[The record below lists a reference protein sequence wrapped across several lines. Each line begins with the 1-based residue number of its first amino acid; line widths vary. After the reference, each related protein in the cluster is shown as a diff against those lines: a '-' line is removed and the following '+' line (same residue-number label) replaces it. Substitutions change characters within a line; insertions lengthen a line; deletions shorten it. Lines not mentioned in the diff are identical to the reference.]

1 VLGLSENVCCIVSCG
16 ITKIT
21 SFIKKSNMLLD
32 TRRKA
37 SPMDKQD
44 TPDNPQSTYRYLHFT
59 PEELSHLPPAQL
71 LQACLESRSLLQ
83 IVMGILLSP
92 DANPTERIVACD
104 LIYTQAMRMAKEPS
118 SHHSEDV
125 IAEVKSVSDRLGLR
139 PSAVRA
145 AYEALAERGAVRID
159 ERILPKQRHQ
169 LSLPLDQ
176 GSSAD
181 AHRK

>member
-1 VLGLSENVCCIVSCG
+1 MSKQN
-16 ITKIT
+16 T
-21 SFIKKSNMLLD
+21 S
-32 TRRKA
+32 
-37 SPMDKQD
+37 
-44 TPDNPQSTYRYLHFT
+44 DNAQRTYRYLHLA
-59 PEELSHLPPAQL
+59 PEELAHVPPAEL

-83 IVMGILLSP
+83 IITGILLSP

-104 LIYTQAMRMAKEPS
+104 LVYAQAMRMAKVPTSDQPEEVVADVKAV
-118 SHHSEDV
+118 SE
-125 IAEVKSVSDRLGLR
+125 RLGLR

-159 ERILPKQRHQ
+159 ERILPKPRHQ

-176 GSSAD
+176 GSSSD

>member
-1 VLGLSENVCCIVSCG
+1 
-16 ITKIT
+16 
-21 SFIKKSNMLLD
+21 M
-32 TRRKA
+32 A
-37 SPMDKQD
+37 KQD
-44 TPDNPQSTYRYLHFT
+44 TPDNAQSSYRYLHLT
-59 PEELSHLPPAQL
+59 PEELAHVPPAEL

-83 IVMGILLSP
+83 IITGILLSP

-104 LIYTQAMRMAKEPS
+104 LVYTQAMRMANEPTS
-118 SHHSEDV
+118 DQSE
-125 IAEVKSVSDRLGLR
+125 EVVADIKAVSDRLGLR

-159 ERILPKQRHQ
+159 ERILPKPRHQ

-176 GSSAD
+176 GSSSD

>member
-1 VLGLSENVCCIVSCG
+1 MA
-16 ITKIT
+16 KHDT
-21 SFIKKSNMLLD
+21 S
-32 TRRKA
+32 
-37 SPMDKQD
+37 
-44 TPDNPQSTYRYLHFT
+44 DNAQGTHHYLHLSS
-59 PEELSHLPPAQL
+59 EELAHLPPDQL

-104 LIYTQAMRMAKEPS
+104 LIYTQALRMANEPAS
-118 SHHSEDV
+118 IESEDV
-125 IAEVKSVSDRLGLR
+125 VADVKTVSERLGLR

-159 ERILPKQRHQ
+159 ERVLSRPRHQ

-176 GSSAD
+176 GTSSD
-181 AHRK
+181 TRKK

>member
-1 VLGLSENVCCIVSCG
+1 
-16 ITKIT
+16 
-21 SFIKKSNMLLD
+21 M
-32 TRRKA
+32 A
-37 SPMDKQD
+37 KQD
-44 TPDNPQSTYRYLHFT
+44 TPDNSQSTYRYLHFT
-59 PEELSHLPPAQL
+59 PEELSHLPPAEL
-71 LQACLESRSLLQ
+71 LQACLESRSLLK
-83 IVMGILLSP
+83 IITGILLSP

-104 LIYTQAMRMAKEPS
+104 LVSTQAMRMANEPTDDQSKEVVA
-118 SHHSEDV
+118 D
-125 IAEVKSVSDRLGLR
+125 IKTISDRLGLR
-139 PSAVRA
+139 PSDVRA